1 MLDFH
6 CPSSRRPGDQSTRLP
21 TTAGTDVPA
30 CPSLDE
36 PVDLAALQALGPTGS
51 LTCFGNHELSM
62 IGWVE
67 CWRAAVDAR
76 VAGPSWLST
85 SSICELNGI
94 LALNGFP
101 VSALIAGPTDHWLAR
116 YHVRGHFDDPE
127 SAACGWI
134 PFGVTVDRPV
144 GTPNPEAVS
153 LCRQLFVVTDLT
165 KLD

>member
-1 MLDFH
+1 
-6 CPSSRRPGDQSTRLP
+6 
-21 TTAGTDVPA
+21 
-30 CPSLDE
+30 
-36 PVDLAALQALGPTGS
+36 
-51 LTCFGNHELSM
+51 M

-67 CWRAAVDAR
+67 CWRAAGDAR

-85 SSICELNGI
+85 SSICDLNGI

-116 YHVRGHFDDPE
+116 FHVRGHFDDPE

-134 PFGVTVDRPV
+134 PFGVTVDRPI

-153 LCRQLFVVTDLT
+153 LWRQLFVVTALT
-165 KLD
+165 KLE